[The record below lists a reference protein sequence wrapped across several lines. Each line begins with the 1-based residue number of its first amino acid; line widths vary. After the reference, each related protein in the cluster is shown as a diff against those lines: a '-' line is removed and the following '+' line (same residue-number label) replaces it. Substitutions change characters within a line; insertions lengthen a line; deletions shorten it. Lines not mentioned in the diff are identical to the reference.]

1 MPPSSIVAKLM
12 GLGQLPDSPSAADA
26 HLGSQQQPFQ
36 HENVPS
42 NTPNSFPWIYNEIE
56 KRLKDQGLKQTGKDL
71 KALKQIL
78 EALQLKGLLKTKKE
92 EQSANLVT
100 SPGPNL
106 RWQNTCSS
114 RGSDPVT
121 VRTHPYMSPGPED
134 GASVSEAWHS
144 AGLEINQGRL
154 HRIVV
159 GRWDRHEIQ
168 VLSRNPSG
176 IQPNSRSRDEFQ
188 RHSPNYS
195 THLQQRSPPV
205 REYYD

>member
-1 MPPSSIVAKLM
+1 MPPLSIVAKLM
-12 GLGQLPDSPSAADA
+12 GLGQLPDSSSAADA

-36 HENVPS
+36 HENVRS
-42 NTPNSFPWIYNEIE
+42 KTPDSFPWIYSEME
-56 KRLKDQGLKQTGKDL
+56 KRFKDQGLNLKQTGKDL

-78 EALQLKGLLKTKKE
+78 EALQLKGLLKTKTE
-92 EQSANLVT
+92 DQSAN
-100 SPGPNL
+100 PGPNPTCQGSL
-106 RWQNTCSS
+106 QNTW
-114 RGSDPVT
+114 GS
-121 VRTHPYMSPGPED
+121 VRTHPEG
-134 GASVSEAWHS
+134 GASVREAWHS

-154 HRIVV
+154 DRIVV

-168 VLSRNPSG
+168 VFSRNPSG

>member
-12 GLGQLPDSPSAADA
+12 GLQQLPESPSAADA
-26 HLGSQQQPFQ
+26 HLCSQQQPLE
-36 HENVPS
+36 HENVRSKAPD
-42 NTPNSFPWIYNEIE
+42 SFPWIYSEIE
-56 KRLKDQGLKQTGKDL
+56 KRLKDGGSKQTEKDL

-92 EQSANLVT
+92 EQSA

-106 RWQNTCSS
+106 RCQGNLQNTS
-114 RGSDPVT
+114 GS
-121 VRTHPYMSPGPED
+121 VRTQPYMSPED

-144 AGLEINQGRL
+144 VSGLEINQRRL
-154 HRIVV
+154 QRILV
-159 GRWDRHEIQ
+159 GRWKQHEVQ

-195 THLQQRSPPV
+195 TDLQQRSPPV